1 MQRGNM
7 LVIPVGDSILY
18 AEPIFLKPEAL
29 EFPEL
34 RRIILA
40 DGSRIVMQPT
50 LEDAIRAPKGEFPE
64 VAPAVAEDAG
74 MTTQESV
81 SPRPTAT
88 PNPEY
93 VTPTDDVTLT
103 PDEIDELQRALEE
116 LGRQIDDLEAIL
128 QRASD
133 Q

>member
-1 MQRGNM
+1 M
-7 LVIPVGDSILY
+7 GDSILY

-40 DGSRIVMQPT
+40 DGSRVVMQPT
-50 LEDAIRAPKGEFPE
+50 LDDAVRALKGEIPA

-74 MTTQESV
+74 ITFPQPV
-81 SPRPTAT
+81 SPRPTPRPSSSSSFT
-88 PNPEY
+88 
-93 VTPTDDVTLT
+93 TPTDDVTLT
-103 PDEIDELQRALEE
+103 PDEIDELRRALEG
-116 LGRQIDDLEAIL
+116 LGHQLDEIEAIL
-128 QRASD
+128 QRASS